1 MQLKVENIATDG
13 NCDQQLQ
20 ILQPDCNWTNYTTH
34 SCNFC
39 NQNICSVVYYYRKD
53 SDTDINTDDITDL
66 IDSADNQIVYS
77 EVRVNVAVAKP
88 KRRPPAD

>member
-1 MQLKVENIATDG
+1 MI
-13 NCDQQLQ
+13 
-20 ILQPDCNWTNYTTH
+20 
-34 SCNFC
+34 
-39 NQNICSVVYYYRKD
+39 SVALVYYYRKD